1 MEAAMAEYAVEL
13 LKLLKLLSHLAA
25 VDGRITPEEI
35 DQIIGAGRKAGVDA
49 LHLETLRDALER
61 GDAGDDPDVSVL
73 RQDPERTRHLAAQL
87 IAADGVF
94 AEAEERAWAKLN
106 ELLDKDS

>member
-1 MEAAMAEYAVEL
+1 MANYEVE
-13 LKLLKLLSHLAA
+13 LLKLLSHLAA
-25 VDGRITPEEI
+25 VDGHISNEEI
-35 DQIIGAGRKAGVDA
+35 SEILDAGRRAGVDA
-49 LHLETLRDALER
+49 LHLETLRDSLER
-61 GDAGDDPDVSVL
+61 GEAGEDPDVNVL

-106 ELLDKDS
+106 ELLDKPATGDNS